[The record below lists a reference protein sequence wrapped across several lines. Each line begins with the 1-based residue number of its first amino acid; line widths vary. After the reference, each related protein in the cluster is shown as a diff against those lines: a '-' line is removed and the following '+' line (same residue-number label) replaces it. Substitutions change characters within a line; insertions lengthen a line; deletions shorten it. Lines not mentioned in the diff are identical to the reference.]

1 MKYLLLS
8 LFLTGCA
15 TRVYEN
21 GHLVMETYGDS
32 SNFEFTKQGGSVT
45 LRATRLNHSKPTQTA
60 FDGTGKVI
68 TAGGA
73 AAALFAP

>member
-8 LFLTGCA
+8 LFLTSCA
-15 TRVYEN
+15 TRVYDRRT
-21 GHLVMETYGDS
+21 GRLVFETYGDS
-32 SNFEFTKQGGSVT
+32 RNLTLGADGSFHT
-45 LRATRLNHSKPTQTA
+45 DYLNHSKPTQTA
-60 FDGTGKVI
+60 FDGAGKVI